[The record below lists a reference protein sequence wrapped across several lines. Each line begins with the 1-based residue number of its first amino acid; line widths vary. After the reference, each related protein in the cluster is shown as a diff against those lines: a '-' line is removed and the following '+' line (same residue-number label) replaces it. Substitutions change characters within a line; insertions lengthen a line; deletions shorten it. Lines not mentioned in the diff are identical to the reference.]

1 MGALILVFFGWL
13 VTIYRRPVMLAL
25 VYSGLTFVLG
35 LVSGAGIAWALLRA
49 AVAGVFALPYL
60 WLLDR
65 CSDTVLLW
73 LAVLVGFPVLWMAV
87 SLSI

>member
-1 MGALILVFFGWL
+1 MGVLMLVGFGWL
-13 VTIYRRPVMLAL
+13 VTLYRRPVLLAV
-25 VYSGLTFVLG
+25 VYSGVSFALG
-35 LVSGAGIAWALLRA
+35 LVFGAGGVPALLHA
-49 AVAGVFALPYL
+49 AIAGGFALPYF

-73 LAVLVGFPVLWMAV
+73 LTVLIGFPVLWTAV